1 MKSLALAAAIS
12 TVTAQNTTSF
22 CDKYTTALFTNNTA
36 ENQLMLL
43 TAVVN
48 TAVIGNCKYITSTIL
63 LTFHTDSIQ
72 TVKARLARPS
82 AVSSPR
88 VPMKVSRSTFS
99 HTSTVVFSLP
109 TVVDLQ
115 VLPSTSLTVAE
126 LLH

>member
-1 MKSLALAAAIS
+1 MKSLALAAAI

-36 ENQLMLL
+36 ENQLTLL

-48 TAVIGNCKYITSTIL
+48 TAVIGNYSESKTG
-63 LTFHTDSIQ
+63 
-72 TVKARLARPS
+72 K
-82 AVSSPR
+82 AVSGILAKGTYEGVEVDLLPY
-88 VPMKVSRSTFS
+88 FN
-99 HTSTVVFSLP
+99 VVFSLP